1 MLWPGKLTS
10 FILFKKLGKP
20 RSLFHL
26 FSSFKTHI
34 ITIFTTN
41 KCENSEYGARIQ
53 THDLRKM
60 SLLPK
65 PLDQCSRP
73 YFVSS
78 LLCWIIY
85 FPDANRKIGLLVQPT
100 HWLCFYKKRFSVVV
114 LFQKREDGCL
124 GSNKKMNL
132 FGRH

>member
-10 FILFKKLGKP
+10 FLLFKKLGKP
-20 RSLFHL
+20 GLFFIYFRLLKH
-26 FSSFKTHI
+26 T
-34 ITIFTTN
+34 TIFTTN

-132 FGRH
+132 FGRQC